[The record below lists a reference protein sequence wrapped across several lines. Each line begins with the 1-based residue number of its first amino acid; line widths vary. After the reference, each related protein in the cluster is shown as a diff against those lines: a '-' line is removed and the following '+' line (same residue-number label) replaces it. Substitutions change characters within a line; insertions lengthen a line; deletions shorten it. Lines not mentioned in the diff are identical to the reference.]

1 MRCPPCNVS
10 YGCKV
15 WLLAL
20 ALLGWSMASV
30 ARDWGQAGPWVESW
44 LMSRTLQRDGLV
56 IEAPQ
61 WVEDGAFVPI
71 EISLKGAT
79 APVSLRL
86 LRSGE
91 DEPRIA
97 DIQLNAWAEPLRLST
112 RVRISHTQNLLL
124 LARDARG
131 LLWLAEQQV
140 EVLGSSCL
148 DPQPAI
154 EPRNTGQI
162 QGWLAGERELE
173 LRTLLQH
180 PMQSGLRPDLSG
192 ALIPRHLPKRFTLS
206 TAKAVLFELEPFD
219 GLSVNPYWRLLLPLT
234 QRPLRLHWVDG
245 DGREYRLELP

>member
-1 MRCPPCNVS
+1 MVS
-10 YGCKV
+10 
-15 WLLAL
+15 A
-20 ALLGWSMASV
+20 
-30 ARDWGQAGPWVESW
+30 ARDWGQAGPWVEPW
-44 LMSRTLQRDGLV
+44 LAGRALQSDGLV

-86 LRSGE
+86 LRSAE

-97 DIQLNAWAEPLRLST
+97 DIQLNTWAEPLRFST
-112 RVRISHTQNLLL
+112 RVRLSHTQKLLL
-124 LARDARG
+124 LARDAKG
-131 LLWLAEQQV
+131 LLWLAEQTV

-148 DPQPAI
+148 DPQPAT

-173 LRTLLQH
+173 LRTLLHH
-180 PMQSGLRPDLSG
+180 PMQTGQRPDLSG
-192 ALIPRHLPKRFTLS
+192 ALIARHLPKRFMLS
-206 TAKAVLFELEPFD
+206 TAKAVLLEVEPFA

-234 QRPLRLHWVDG
+234 QRPLRVHWVDD